1 MISGAP
7 SQDSLL
13 PDNRHAA
20 DYQQLRER
28 LIQELNLTP
37 QQLHEESN
45 LIQAGLDSIRLMR
58 WLHWF
63 RKNGYRL
70 TLRELYAAPTL
81 AAWNS
86 AGRRRTR
93 KKKRRPT
100 NHPGRT

>member
-45 LIQAGLDSIRLMR
+45 LIQAGSGFHKIDEMV
-58 WLHWF
+58 
-63 RKNGYRL
+63 
-70 TLRELYAAPTL
+70 TLV
-81 AAWNS
+81 S
-86 AGRRRTR
+86 
-93 KKKRRPT
+93 
-100 NHPGRT
+100 

>member
-45 LIQAGLDSIRLMR
+45 LIRLAGFNKIDEMV
-58 WLHWF
+58 
-63 RKNGYRL
+63 
-70 TLRELYAAPTL
+70 TLV
-81 AAWNS
+81 S
-86 AGRRRTR
+86 
-93 KKKRRPT
+93 
-100 NHPGRT
+100 

>member
-45 LIQAGLDSIRLMR
+45 LIGRSGFHKIDEMV
-58 WLHWF
+58 
-63 RKNGYRL
+63 
-70 TLRELYAAPTL
+70 TLV
-81 AAWNS
+81 S
-86 AGRRRTR
+86 
-93 KKKRRPT
+93 
-100 NHPGRT
+100 

>member
-37 QQLHEESN
+37 QQLHE
-45 LIQAGLDSIRLMR
+45 G
-58 WLHWF
+58 
-63 RKNGYRL
+63 
-70 TLRELYAAPTL
+70 REQPD
-81 AAWNS
+81 
-86 AGRRRTR
+86 
-93 KKKRRPT
+93 
-100 NHPGRT
+100 PGRPGFHKIDEMVTLVS